1 MKTPTQRQLDRRLLH
16 GDSPLRA
23 VTVKFPNG
31 TEGGF
36 RSQAEYMF
44 GIPSEAMSP
53 AVGDHVIVRVP
64 NGFAV
69 AIAVRVYGT
78 GEVDLEEF
86 TEWMVGTVKGPAIP
100 AYYRDERS
108 AKLLGN
114 KNRERMAEIREVDA
128 AFGRAIGIRNT
139 KRRQSDELALK
150 YGRMMSDPNA
160 VMREANDLLV
170 ELRTRRSEYEGAQ
183 RTVEALQVRLS
194 ELKAA

>member
-23 VTVKFPNG
+23 VTVKFANG
-31 TEGGF
+31 TGNGF
-36 RSQAEYMF
+36 RSQTEYLF
-44 GIPSEAMSP
+44 GIPIGAMVP

-64 NGFAV
+64 NGFAI
-69 AIAVRVYGT
+69 AIATRIHRE
-78 GEVDLEEF
+78 GEVRLEEF
-86 TEWMVGTVKGPAIP
+86 TEWIVGTVKGPAF
-100 AYYRDERS
+100 ASYYAAERS
-108 AKLLGN
+108 AKRLGDE
-114 KNRERMAEIREVDA
+114 KRKRMGEIREVDA

-150 YGRMMSDPNA
+150 YGRMMSDPDVNA
-160 VMREANDLLV
+160 WEASGLLA